1 MKTGT
6 KIAIGTLSLI
16 AIGTA
21 LYFFVLK
28 KTASD
33 YRKMIMDFLKSET
46 KSNPSTDDKDVINK
60 FQDLTDN
67 KMTDQ
72 ELKDTYVFLYMNKY
86 PNTNQKYKNDIA
98 FNARISDLSK
108 KYNIFS

>member
-1 MKTGT
+1 MKIGG
-6 KIAIGTLSLI
+6 KIAIVTFSLI

-21 LYFFVLK
+21 MYFFVFK
-28 KTASD
+28 KTAND
-33 YRKMIMDFLKSET
+33 YKKMILGLLDSE
-46 KSNPSTDDKDVINK
+46 NK
-60 FQDLTDN
+60 EYFAKFKDLTDN

-72 ELKDTYVFLYMNKY
+72 ELKDTYVFLYMSKY
-86 PNTNQKYKNDIA
+86 PNTNQKYKNDTA

>member
-1 MKTGT
+1 MKTLN
-6 KIAIGTLSLI
+6 KIAIGAISLI

-21 LYFFVLK
+21 LYFFVFK

-33 YRKMIMDFLKSET
+33 YRKMIMDIVKTTT
-46 KSNPSTDDKDVINK
+46 KFDPSANAEDGIKK

-67 KMTDQ
+67 KMNDQ

>member
-1 MKTGT
+1 MKTGG
-6 KIAIGTLSLI
+6 KIAIGVISLL

-21 LYFFVLK
+21 LYFFVFK

-33 YRKMIMDFLKSET
+33 YRKMIMDLLKSENLNN
-46 KSNPSTDDKDVINK
+46 SSAVTDDEIKK

-72 ELKDTYVFLYMNKY
+72 ELKDTYLTLYIVKY
-86 PNTNQKYKNDIA
+86 PNTNQKYKNDTA
-98 FNARISDLSK
+98 FNARVSDLSK
-108 KYNIFS
+108 KYDIFS

>member
-6 KIAIGTLSLI
+6 KIAIGAISLI

-21 LYFFVLK
+21 LYFFVFK

-46 KSNPSTDDKDVINK
+46 KSNPSTDDKDVIKK

-72 ELKDTYVFLYMNKY
+72 ELKDTYVFLYMSKY
-86 PNTNQKYKNDIA
+86 PNTNQKYKKDTA

>member
-1 MKTGT
+1 MKKVT
-6 KIAIGTLSLI
+6 KIAIGTISLI
-16 AIGTA
+16 ALGTA
-21 LYFFVLK
+21 LYFFVFK

-33 YRKMIMDFLKSET
+33 YRKMIMDFLKSENLS
-46 KSNPSTDDKDVINK
+46 KPSVDSKDVINK

-67 KMTDQ
+67 KMTEQ
-72 ELKDTYVFLYMNKY
+72 ELKDTYVFLYMSKY
-86 PNTNQKYKNDIA
+86 PNTNQKYKNDTA

>member
-6 KIAIGTLSLI
+6 KIAVGAISLI
-16 AIGTA
+16 AVVTA
-21 LYFFVLK
+21 LYFFVFK

-33 YRKMIMDFLKSET
+33 YRKMIMDFLKSENLI
-46 KSNPSTDDKDVINK
+46 KHSVDSKDVINK

-67 KMTDQ
+67 KMTEQ
-72 ELKDTYVFLYMNKY
+72 ELKDTYVFLYMSKY
-86 PNTNQKYKNDIA
+86 PNTNQKYKNDTA
-98 FNARISDLSK
+98 FKARISDLSK